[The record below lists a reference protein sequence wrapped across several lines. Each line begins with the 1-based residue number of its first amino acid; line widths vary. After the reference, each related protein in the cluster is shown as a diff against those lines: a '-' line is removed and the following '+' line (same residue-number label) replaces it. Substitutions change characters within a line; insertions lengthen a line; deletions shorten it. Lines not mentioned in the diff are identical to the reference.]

1 MFNKRVLTAIIGIPT
16 AIYIIQYGQW
26 LFAATVAFLALVC
39 WHELYHMLRQQK
51 IELAYYIGSV
61 AILLLLGCAW
71 IGNTEET
78 IGVLFLTILVVLSKM
93 IIGSRTFTVRQAAFT
108 LFGFFYIGMTFSYL
122 LWLRFIDE
130 GRYFHTLWGN
140 VSAGTVYIWLPFIGT
155 WANDTFAFF
164 VGSVLGKHKLCP
176 AISPG
181 KTVEGAVG
189 GVVGS
194 LLALTISGRV
204 FALPLEHSIVIGL
217 LVGIFAPLGDLTESA
232 IKRFCDV
239 KDSGKA
245 LPGHGGILDRFDSI
259 MFAAP
264 VVYYYVRILLL
275 S

>member
-1 MFNKRVLTAIIGIPT
+1 MFNKRVLTAVVGIPA

-26 LFAATVAFLALVC
+26 LFAATVTFLALVC
-39 WHELYHMLRQQK
+39 WHELYHMLRRQK
-51 IELAYYIGSV
+51 IELAYFVGFI

-71 IGNTEET
+71 IGNMEET
-78 IGVLFLTILVVLSKM
+78 IGVLFFTILVVLSKL
-93 IIGSRTFTVRQAAFT
+93 IIAARNFTLKQAAFT
-108 LFGFFYIGMTFSYL
+108 LFGVFYIGMTFSYL
-122 LWLRFIDE
+122 LWLRFIDA
-130 GRYFHTLWGN
+130 GSYFNTFWGTISSG
-140 VSAGTVYIWLPFIGT
+140 VVYIWLPFIGT

-164 VGSVLGKHKLCP
+164 VGSALGKHKLCP

-189 GVVGS
+189 GIAGS
-194 LLALTISGRV
+194 LLALIGIGSV

-275 S
+275 P